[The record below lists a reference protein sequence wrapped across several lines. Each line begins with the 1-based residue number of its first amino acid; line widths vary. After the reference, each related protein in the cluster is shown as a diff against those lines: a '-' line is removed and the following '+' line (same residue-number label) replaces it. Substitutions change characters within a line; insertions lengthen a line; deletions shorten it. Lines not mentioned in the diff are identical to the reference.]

1 MPRARRASRVPTI
14 AMTLVALA
22 IAFSAAVMGQQQ
34 PSADLILF
42 GARVWTGDPD
52 RPWAEAMAIQG
63 RKIIAV
69 DGEEVFRHRGPKTR
83 VLHLNGR
90 FIAPGFIDSHTH
102 FDRAG
107 RLLLGVNLLDVSDEK
122 RLVERVREAR
132 DRLPKGAWLLDG
144 DWGAYDVWE
153 RGSVG
158 RGRPRSEEDGGFRPD
173 RFAIDEVTP
182 DTPVLLS
189 KWDESLYLAN
199 GKALALAKASC
210 EWDGVECD
218 GNEQMTGRLS
228 PEAAARVR
236 RVVPTPSLQQR
247 LDEARAALAELRS
260 FGVTTIHDNTSQSA
274 LQVFRWLRSSGELTV
289 RVYARPR
296 LDEWYEQSQKGE
308 ELGPGDDWIRFG
320 GVKGFVDGIMGNS
333 SARFYEPYET
343 TGERGSWR
351 AMMQPR
357 DRMLALL
364 LAADASE
371 LSPQVHAIGDEAI
384 DVLLDLF
391 EEVMRTNGPKAR
403 RFRVIHA
410 QVLRDAKVA
419 ARMARLG
426 VTAEVQPYHAIDD
439 MRWMEER
446 IGRRA
451 RGAYAFRTLKD
462 AGVRLCF
469 GSDWPGTNASWYSA
483 NPLHGIYAAV
493 TRQSLDGDPRTG
505 WFPQERI
512 DVETAL
518 RAYTVNN
525 AWAAGEEAVK
535 GSITP
540 GKLADLVVLDRD
552 PFRVEAS
559 ELKDIKVLYTILDGR
574 IVHEAGKR
582 GGDSD
587 GAPRRARAADRAASS
602 ATPNVVAWNS
612 R

>member
-1 MPRARRASRVPTI
+1 MPRPRSANGFLTI
-14 AMTLVALA
+14 GALVALA
-22 IAFSAAVMGQQQ
+22 VSSSAVAIGQQQ
-34 PSADLILF
+34 RADLILF

-52 RPWAEAMAIQG
+52 RPWAEAVAIQG
-63 RKIIAV
+63 NKIVAV
-69 DGEEVFRHRGPKTR
+69 DGQEVFRHRGPETR

-107 RLLLGVNLLDVSDEK
+107 RLLLGVNLLDVGDEA

-144 DWGAYDVWE
+144 DWGAYDAWGK
-153 RGSVG
+153 GSVG
-158 RGRPRSEEDGGFRPD
+158 RGSPRQEREGGFRPD
-173 RFAIDEVTP
+173 RFAIDPITP

-189 KWDESLYLAN
+189 KWDKSIFLAN
-199 GKALALAKASC
+199 ARALALAKASC

-218 GNEQMTGRLS
+218 AEGQMTGRLA
-228 PEAAARVR
+228 PEAAKRVR
-236 RVVPTPSLQQR
+236 DAGSSPSLQQR

-260 FGVTTIHDNTSQSA
+260 FGVTTIHDNTSRAA
-274 LQVFRWLRSSGELTV
+274 LQVFRWLRSSEELTV
-289 RVYARPR
+289 RVYARPT
-296 LDEWYEQSQKGE
+296 LDQWYEESQKGE
-308 ELGPGDDWIRFG
+308 KLGRGDDWIRFG
-320 GVKGFVDGIMGNS
+320 GLKGFVDGIMGNS
-333 SARFYEPYET
+333 TARFYEPYET
-343 TGERGSWR
+343 TGERGTWR
-351 AMMQPR
+351 PMMEPR
-357 DRMLALL
+357 DRMFSLL
-364 LAADASE
+364 LAADASG

-384 DVLLDLF
+384 DVLLDLY
-391 EEVMRTNGPKAR
+391 ERVARTNGSKPR

-426 VTAEVQPYHAIDD
+426 VIAEVQPYHAIDD

-462 AGVRLCF
+462 AGVRLSF
-469 GSDWPGTNASWYSA
+469 GSDWPGTNASWYSV

-493 TRQSLDGDPRTG
+493 TRQTLDGNPRGG

-525 AWAAGEEAVK
+525 AWAAAEEAVK

-540 GKLADLVVLDRD
+540 GKLADLVVLDRN
-552 PFRVEAS
+552 PFEVEPA
-559 ELKDIKVLYTILDGR
+559 EIKDINVLYTVLDGR
-574 IVHEAGKR
+574 IVHERGK
-582 GGDSD
+582 
-587 GAPRRARAADRAASS
+587 
-602 ATPNVVAWNS
+602 
-612 R
+612 